1 MKSYDALVQLA
12 EGKVRRM
19 LHMLHTLALSPGT
32 GRVGA

>member
-19 LHMLHTLALSPGT
+19 LHMLALSPGT